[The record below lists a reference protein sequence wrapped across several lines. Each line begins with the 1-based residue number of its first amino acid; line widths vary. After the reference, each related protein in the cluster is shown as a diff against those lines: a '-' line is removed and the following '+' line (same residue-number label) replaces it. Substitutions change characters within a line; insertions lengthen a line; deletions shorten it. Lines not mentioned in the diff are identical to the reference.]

1 MKYLIIKKN
10 IKIDVSDEVYS
21 LIRNS
26 HYREKYAIT
35 RDTKHKLIHYHA
47 FDTESSDGENLIR
60 DRTVLP
66 DEIVISNDV
75 KNALYNALATLSIED
90 QLLLY
95 NLYVKEESIRN
106 ISVKESINAMAISRH
121 RDKLFKKLARLLI
134 KYKV

>member
-1 MKYLIIKKN
+1 M
-10 IKIDVSDEVYS
+10 
-21 LIRNS
+21 
-26 HYREKYAIT
+26 
-35 RDTKHKLIHYHA
+35 
-47 FDTESSDGENLIR
+47 
-60 DRTVLP
+60 LP

-75 KNALYNALATLSIED
+75 KNALYNALATLSIEE

-106 ISVKESINAMAISRH
+106 ISVKESINAMAISRR

>member
-1 MKYLIIKKN
+1 M
-10 IKIDVSDEVYS
+10 
-21 LIRNS
+21 
-26 HYREKYAIT
+26 
-35 RDTKHKLIHYHA
+35 
-47 FDTESSDGENLIR
+47 
-60 DRTVLP
+60 LP

-106 ISVKESINAMAISRH
+106 ISVKESINGMAISRR

>member
-1 MKYLIIKKN
+1 MP
-10 IKIDVSDEVYS
+10 
-21 LIRNS
+21 
-26 HYREKYAIT
+26 
-35 RDTKHKLIHYHA
+35 
-47 FDTESSDGENLIR
+47 
-60 DRTVLP
+60 P

-106 ISVKESINAMAISRH
+106 ISVKESINTMAISRR

>member
-1 MKYLIIKKN
+1 M
-10 IKIDVSDEVYS
+10 
-21 LIRNS
+21 
-26 HYREKYAIT
+26 
-35 RDTKHKLIHYHA
+35 
-47 FDTESSDGENLIR
+47 
-60 DRTVLP
+60 LP

-75 KNALYNALATLSIED
+75 KNALYNTLATLSIED

-106 ISVKESINAMAISRH
+106 ISVKESINAMPISRR

>member
-1 MKYLIIKKN
+1 MP
-10 IKIDVSDEVYS
+10 
-21 LIRNS
+21 
-26 HYREKYAIT
+26 
-35 RDTKHKLIHYHA
+35 
-47 FDTESSDGENLIR
+47 
-60 DRTVLP
+60 P

-106 ISVKESINAMAISRH
+106 ISVKESINAMAINRR

-134 KYKV
+134 KYKVY